1 METYSSQYLSA
12 RQLRCTKKML
22 VFEDLDA
29 FHVVLRRKAQLSY
42 ACYYT
47 QHLIL
52 SSSPYQGFLFSGIEM
67 RPNQTWKKNT
77 LEKLA
82 S

>member
-1 METYSSQYLSA
+1 MH
-12 RQLRCTKKML
+12 KKML

-29 FHVVLRRKAQLSY
+29 FHVVLRRKAQLSC

-52 SSSPYQGFLFSGIEM
+52 SSSPYQGFLSSGIEM
-67 RPNQTWKKNT
+67 QPNMEEKHSGKACI
-77 LEKLA
+77 LETA
-82 S
+82 CPWI